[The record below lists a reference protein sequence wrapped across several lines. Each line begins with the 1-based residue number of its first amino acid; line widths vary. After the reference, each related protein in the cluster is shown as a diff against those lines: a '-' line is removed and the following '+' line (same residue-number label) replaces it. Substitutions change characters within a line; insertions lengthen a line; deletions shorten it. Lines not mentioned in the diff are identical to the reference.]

1 VNSPNRKPDRVCPDY
16 RQQNAPARDL
26 ALGELSKQLRTEL
39 VGGASTFPPQLPIRP
54 SHALDTHLPG
64 PIPLCAMFRT
74 APRALARQ
82 SALRALPRTAN
93 AALPAG
99 RRALSTAPP
108 AQKSRSWKSLFAR
121 LGAAG
126 AVIYYYNTTDVFGDE
141 ARRTSDR
148 RSHASEQRAETW

>member
-1 VNSPNRKPDRVCPDY
+1 
-16 RQQNAPARDL
+16 
-26 ALGELSKQLRTEL
+26 
-39 VGGASTFPPQLPIRP
+39 
-54 SHALDTHLPG
+54 
-64 PIPLCAMFRT
+64 MFRT

-82 SALRALPRTAN
+82 SALRALPRTSN

-108 AQKSRSWKSLFAR
+108 AQKSRSWKNLFAR

-141 ARRTSDR
+141 APRTSDNPTQA
-148 RSHASEQRAETW
+148 SSEQRAANRDMVTW